1 MLSPV
6 VAGLADSALV
16 RLLFFDLSSDVVLL
30 ILGLAVLAPIATT
43 MQERMMREFALV
55 VSAELCDAV
64 ALCRSM
70 IDAQTEEAGRP
81 DSFGHPLSLS
91 DAAGDKIWAD
101 VQLVFI
107 SGAQMA
113 LWLVNQS
120 RSFGSVMVRLPGS
133 LFSFLVQGHDRLCRK
148 TGWQVGQ

>member
-1 MLSPV
+1 M
-6 VAGLADSALV
+6 VASLADPALV
-16 RLLFFDLSSDVVLL
+16 RFLFFDLSSDMILL

-55 VSAELCDAV
+55 VSAEFCDAV

-70 IDAQTEEAGRP
+70 IHAQTEEAGRP

-91 DAAGDKIWAD
+91 DAAGDKVWAD
-101 VQLVFI
+101 VQLVSV

-113 LWLVNQS
+113 LRLVSQS
-120 RSFGSVMVRLPGS
+120 RRFGPVMVRLPGS
-133 LFSFLVQGHDRLCRK
+133 LLSFLVQGHDRLCR
-148 TGWQVGQ
+148 

>member
-1 MLSPV
+1 M

-16 RLLFFDLSSDVVLL
+16 RLLFFDLSSDMILL
-30 ILGLAVLAPIATT
+30 VLGLAVLAPVATA
-43 MQERMMREFALV
+43 MQERMVREFALV
-55 VSAELCDAV
+55 VAAELRDAV
-64 ALCRSM
+64 AFCRSM
-70 IDAQTEEAGRP
+70 LHAQAEETGRP
-81 DSFGHPLSLS
+81 DSFCHPLSLS

-113 LWLVNQS
+113 LRLVSQS

-133 LFSFLVQGHDRLCRK
+133 LFSFLIQGLDRLCRK
-148 TGWQVGQ
+148 AGWQIGQ